1 MNDIIQQLK
10 NNYKNGNI
18 NVKLIFICVAVF
30 VLSMLVDFIFF
41 HNSALKLV
49 NYFDAKPT
57 IEQFFS
63 QPWGILTYPFFHG
76 GFLHLALNMLMI
88 YFIGQLFLRYFRKE
102 DFLTFFLF
110 GSLVGGLFFMGF
122 SYVFNYG
129 LGLVGAS
136 AAVYSIFFAL
146 VAYIPK
152 TKIQLMFININIPLD
167 YVGLFL
173 IGYDV
178 LAIVDGQ
185 FDFLNIFSNN
195 VGGHISHIGGAVF
208 GFLYMKQFEKGN
220 DFLGGIVRSLF
231 FRQKKTVQNQR
242 KTPPRDDYEFNSQ
255 KVKKQKEVDK
265 ILDKISRSG
274 YESLTKE
281 EKDILFKQGKN
292 G

>member
-1 MNDIIQQLK
+1 MSDIVQQLK

-30 VLSMLVDFIFF
+30 ILSLLVDFIFF
-41 HNSALKLV
+41 RNSAFKV
-49 NYFDAKPT
+49 ISYFDAKPT

-63 QPWGILTYPFFHG
+63 QPWGILTYTFFHG
-76 GFLHLALNMLMI
+76 GFLHLALNMLMV
-88 YFIGQLFLRYFRKE
+88 YFVGEMFLRYFRKE

-110 GSLVGGLFFMGF
+110 GSVVGGLFFMGF
-122 SYVFNYG
+122 SYLLNYG
-129 LGLVGAS
+129 QGLVGAS

-152 TKIQLMFININIPLD
+152 TKVQLMFININIPLD
-167 YVGLFL
+167 YVGYGLLAF
-173 IGYDV
+173 DV
-178 LAIVDGQ
+178 LMILSD
-185 FDFLNIFSNN
+185 NN
-195 VGGHISHIGGAVF
+195 AGGHISHIGGAVF

-220 DFLGGIVRSLF
+220 DFLGGIVRSIF
-231 FRQKKTVQNQR
+231 FRQRKTVQNQQ

>member
-1 MNDIIQQLK
+1 MSDIIQQLK

-30 VLSMLVDFIFF
+30 ILSFLVDFLFF
-41 HNSALKLV
+41 RSSAFKLIS
-49 NYFDAKPT
+49 YFDAKPT

-76 GFLHLALNMLMI
+76 GILHLALNMLMI

-102 DFLTFFLF
+102 DFLTFFMF
-110 GSLVGGLFFMGF
+110 GSLVGGFFFMGF
-122 SYVFNYG
+122 SYLLNYG
-129 LGLVGAS
+129 QGLVGAS

-152 TKIQLMFININIPLD
+152 TKVQLMFININIPLD
-167 YVGLFL
+167 YMGYGLLAF
-173 IGYDV
+173 DV
-178 LAIVDGQ
+178 LMILSD
-185 FDFLNIFSNN
+185 NN
-195 VGGHISHIGGAVF
+195 AGGHISHIGGAAF

-220 DFLGGIVRSLF
+220 DFLGGIVRSIF
-231 FRQKKTVQNQR
+231 FRQKKTVQNQQ

>member
-1 MNDIIQQLK
+1 MSNIIQQLK
-10 NNYKNGNI
+10 NNYKNGDI
-18 NVKLIFICVAVF
+18 NVKLIFICVTVF
-30 VLSMLVDFIFF
+30 ILSLLVDFIFF
-41 HNSALKLV
+41 RNSAFNLIS
-49 NYFDAKPT
+49 YFDAKPT

-76 GFLHLALNMLMI
+76 GILHLALNMLMI

-110 GSLVGGLFFMGF
+110 GSLIGGLFFMGF

-129 LGLVGAS
+129 LGLIGAS

-152 TKIQLMFININIPLD
+152 TKVQLMFININIPLD
-167 YVGLFL
+167 YVAYGLLAF
-173 IGYDV
+173 DV
-178 LAIVDGQ
+178 IMILSD
-185 FDFLNIFSNN
+185 NN
-195 VGGHISHIGGAVF
+195 VGGHISHIGGAAF

-220 DFLGGIVRSLF
+220 DFLGGIVRSIF
-231 FRQKKTVQNQR
+231 FRQKKTVQKQR

-255 KVKKQKEVDK
+255 KVTKQKEIDK

-281 EKDILFKQGKN
+281 EKDILFKQSKN